1 MLKQQDQQQDGFVS
15 FMLEKEDSYVMNHSE
30 NPIKNNK
37 DEDYYKQLSRQFYG
51 QKSEVKLAPKI
62 DPAMLKYK
70 IVSRT
75 FITNSERQKPA
86 ISVPTISEQLQQQ
99 IQKLLS
105 SSKPQFQ
112 SSIQS
117 TQKKSV
123 HSTQKINKIKNLY
136 MQQQP
141 AKFNIPIPIKKMNI
155 LGPRTYR
162 LRIEESADQFNQIT
176 LNSYRSTLN
185 SSTKSI
191 AKQDR
196 NTDNCYPIKLQTQ
209 LREDNSSNV
218 FKISFRNKY

>member
-15 FMLEKEDSYVMNHSE
+15 FMLEKEDSYIVNH
-30 NPIKNNK
+30 KNNN
-37 DEDYYKQLSRQFYG
+37 DDDYYKQLSRQFYG
-51 QKSEVKLAPKI
+51 HKNEEVKLAPKI
-62 DPAMLKYK
+62 DPSVLKYK

-75 FITNSERQKPA
+75 IRTNNVERQKPA
-86 ISVPTISEQLQQQ
+86 ISTPTINEQLQQ
-99 IQKLLS
+99 IQKLLQ
-105 SSKPQFQ
+105 SSKPQIQ
-112 SSIQS
+112 SSIQN
-117 TQKKSV
+117 TQRKSI

-141 AKFNIPIPIKKMNI
+141 AKFNIPIPIQKINI
-155 LGPRTYR
+155 LEPRTYR
-162 LRIEESADQFNQIT
+162 QRNEESIDQFNQIT

-191 AKQDR
+191 AKPDK

-209 LREDNSSNV
+209 LREDNSNNV